1 METNIPEGYQQ
12 TDAGVIP
19 DDWITKKLGD
29 IGKFKNGINK
39 AKEEFGFGYPFV
51 NLLDIFSGASLSNK
65 SSLGLVNSTQ
75 QERSEYD
82 LKKGDVLFV
91 RSSVKPEGVGLTSV
105 ITEDL
110 KDSVYSG
117 FLIRFRDFDLLNLG
131 YKEYCFYEEGFRKR
145 LIDNSTVSAN
155 TNINQDAL
163 KSLVVAFPST
173 IEEQK
178 AIAQALSDAD
188 AAIAELDRLIT
199 KKQNIKQGAMQQLLT
214 GKKRLPSFS
223 GEWEVKKLGE
233 IGQVVTGNTPPTKDP
248 KNYGDEF
255 LFVSPAD
262 LGNHKFIINT
272 EKKLSL
278 KGFNLSRKFPKSSI
292 LFTCIG
298 STIGKIGISTI
309 ELTSNQQINA
319 IFPNKSYSAHYLY
332 YSLSYS
338 APIIKA
344 SASEQAVPLI
354 NKTDFESILIILPSI
369 AEQKAIAQIL
379 SDMDVE
385 IEALEQKRDKY
396 KAIKQGMMQ
405 ELLTGRT
412 RLV

>member
-188 AAIAELDRLIT
+188 AALAELDRLIT

>member
-1 METNIPEGYQQ
+1 MERNIPEGYKQ

-19 DDWITKKLGD
+19 HDWMVKKLGE
-29 IGKFKNGINK
+29 IGKLKNGINK

-51 NLLDIFSGASLSNK
+51 NLLDIFGCASLSENL
-65 SSLGLVNSTQ
+65 SFGLINSTQ
-75 QERSEYD
+75 QERSKYD

-117 FLIRFRDFDLLNLG
+117 FLIRFRDFDLLYFG
-131 YKEYCFYEEGFRKR
+131 YKKYCFYEEGFRKR

-163 KSLVVAFPST
+163 KSLVFAYPST
-173 IEEQK
+173 TEEQK
-178 AIAQALSDAD
+178 AIAQALSDVD
-188 AAIAELDRLIT
+188 ATIAELDRLIT
-199 KKQNIKQGAMQQLLT
+199 KKHNIKQGAMQQLLT
-214 GKKRLPSFS
+214 GKKRLPTFS

-248 KNYGDEF
+248 KNYADEF

-338 APIIKA
+338 VPIIKA

-379 SDMDVE
+379 SDMDAE

>member
-19 DDWITKKLGD
+19 DDWIAKKLGD

-51 NLLDIFSGASLSNK
+51 NLLDIFGGASLSNK
-65 SSLGLVNSTQ
+65 SSFGLVNSTQ

-178 AIAQALSDAD
+178 AIAQALSDVD

-199 KKQNIKQGAMQQLLT
+199 KKRNIKQGAMQQLLT
-214 GKKRLPSFS
+214 GKKRLPGFS
-223 GEWEVKKLGE
+223 GEWEVKTLALHSCGMLNANS
-233 IGQVVTGNTPPTKDP
+233 Q
-248 KNYGDEF
+248 
-255 LFVSPAD
+255 
-262 LGNHKFIINT
+262 
-272 EKKLSL
+272 
-278 KGFNLSRKFPKSSI
+278 RKF
-292 LFTCIG
+292 
-298 STIGKIGISTI
+298 
-309 ELTSNQQINA
+309 
-319 IFPNKSYSAHYLY
+319 SYD
-332 YSLSYS
+332 LS
-338 APIIKA
+338 
-344 SASEQAVPLI
+344 
-354 NKTDFESILIILPSI
+354 
-369 AEQKAIAQIL
+369 
-379 SDMDVE
+379 
-385 IEALEQKRDKY
+385 
-396 KAIKQGMMQ
+396 
-405 ELLTGRT
+405 
-412 RLV
+412 